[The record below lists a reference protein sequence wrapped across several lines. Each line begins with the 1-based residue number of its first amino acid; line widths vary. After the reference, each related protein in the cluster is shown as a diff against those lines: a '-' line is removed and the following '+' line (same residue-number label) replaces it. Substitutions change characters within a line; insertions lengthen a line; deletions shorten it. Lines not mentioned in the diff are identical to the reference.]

1 MGFKMLTLTEKQIE
15 AFNCD
20 GFIKLSKLVD
30 LNIVNQMVALTDQFM
45 LDNIPPIE
53 YEAQLGYPGAP
64 ADPEAT
70 GGKTIRRFLRAM
82 SRHPLF
88 LDWATSPDVITLL
101 RPLLGPQIVMPLA
114 HHNCIMVKDPRFSSD
129 TGWHQDI
136 RFWGFERPDLV
147 STLLALNQANTEN
160 GCLRFLPGTHR
171 MTFRP
176 EQLDENKF
184 LRSDLPENQPL
195 LETEVG
201 IEMQPG
207 DVIFFHCTAFHA
219 ASRNRSNVARKSVLF
234 TYRPQDN
241 PPIPKTRSASLPELL
256 LP

>member
-1 MGFKMLTLTEKQIE
+1 MKTLSEEQIG
-15 AFNCD
+15 AFHRD
-20 GFIKLSKLVD
+20 GFIKLPSLVD
-30 LNIVNQMVALTDQFM
+30 IDIVNQMVALTDQFM
-45 LDNIPPIE
+45 LDQIPPIE

-64 ADPEAT
+64 SDENAA

-88 LDWATSPDVITLL
+88 LDWATSPDVTALM
-101 RPLLGPQIVMPLA
+101 RPLLGEKIVMPLA

-136 RFWGFERPDLV
+136 RFWSFERPDLI
-147 STLLALNQANTEN
+147 STLLALNPANTEN

-176 EQLDENKF
+176 DQLDENKF
-184 LRSDLPENQPL
+184 LRTDLPENHPL
-195 LETEVG
+195 LETEIG
-201 IEMQPG
+201 IDMAPG
-207 DVIFFHCTAFHA
+207 DVIFFHCRTFHA
-219 ASRNRSNVARKSVLF
+219 ASRNRSHVARKSVLF
-234 TYRPQDN
+234 TYRPHNN
-241 PPIPKTRSASLPELL
+241 PPIANTRSASLPELL